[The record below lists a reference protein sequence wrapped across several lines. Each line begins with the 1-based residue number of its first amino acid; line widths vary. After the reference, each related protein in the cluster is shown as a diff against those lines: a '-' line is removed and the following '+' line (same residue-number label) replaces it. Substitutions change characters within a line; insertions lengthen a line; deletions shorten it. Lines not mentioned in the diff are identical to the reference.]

1 MRKFSDRHIG
11 IPEVDEKSMKDFLGV
26 ESLEQLIQ
34 ETIPDEIRTKEE
46 LKLDNAISESQY
58 STHIYQLSQKNKYFK
73 NYIGLGYN
81 EAILPPVIQ
90 RNILENP
97 GWYTAYTPYQAEV
110 AQGRLEALLNY
121 QTVICDLTGME
132 ISNASL
138 LDEGT
143 SAAEA
148 MTMLFGCRSRDQ
160 IKNGVKKFV
169 ISSDVFDQTIRF

>member
-11 IPEVDEKSMKDFLGV
+11 ISEVDEKSMKDFLGV

-34 ETIPDEIRTKEE
+34 ETIPDEIRTKEK

-97 GWYTAYTPYQAEV
+97 GWYTAYTPYQAEI
-110 AQGRLEALLNY
+110 AQGRLEALLNF
-121 QTVICDLTGME
+121 QTMVTDLTAME
-132 ISNASL
+132 LANASL

-143 SAAEA
+143 AKMEFIIR
-148 MTMLFGCRSRDQ
+148 L
-160 IKNGVKKFV
+160 KK
-169 ISSDVFDQTIRF
+169 VFLMQ